1 MTPATI
7 TVSMSF
13 SWLEMRVAEEKDRRK
28 REAEIQ
34 KRLPHTLEDLHR
46 MLVECVEA
54 YTQEF
59 GADSADVQL
68 REGSVRATAHGL
80 EVQVSADAALP
91 GFRVDRRGEAL
102 SIEIGAL
109 PGDKL
114 FYKHE
119 ERYLTEEQLTR
130 LILDRVLFPELGE

>member
-1 MTPATI
+1 MAL
-7 TVSMSF
+7 SMSF
-13 SWLEMRVAEEKDRRK
+13 NWLELRITEEKDRRK

-34 KRLPHTLEDLHR
+34 KRLPHALEDLHR
-46 MLVECVEA
+46 MLAECVQA
-54 YTQEF
+54 YTDEF
-59 GADSADVQL
+59 GAESAGVQL
-68 REGSVRATAHGL
+68 REGSVRVAAHSL
-80 EVQVSADAALP
+80 EVQVSTDAGLP
-91 GFRVDRRGEAL
+91 GFRVDRSGEAL

-119 ERYLTEEQLTR
+119 ERYLTEEQLTK